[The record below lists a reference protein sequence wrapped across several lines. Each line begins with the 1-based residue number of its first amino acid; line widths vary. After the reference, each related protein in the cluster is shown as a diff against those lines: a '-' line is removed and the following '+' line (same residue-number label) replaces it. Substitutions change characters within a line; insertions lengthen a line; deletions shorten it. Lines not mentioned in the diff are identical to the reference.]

1 MKANKTHIS
10 LETAKLLND
19 CGVGSKYYWYLEHAK
34 NLPDGEWIIRGK
46 EEYFPNQILK
56 DYFYPAYTWQE
67 ILWENA
73 EKFFGK
79 EVPKYLECSEKILRL
94 LQQEKY
100 DEADEYFRD
109 KCVKEMPQFKGTWK
123 KLNDLTIIKQHGNNN
138 HPANCFCN
146 SSSNIY
152 NNSNKM
158 KEEQIQK
165 LKEEAS
171 QPTVQGQID
180 DTANSLL
187 DCIEELQDLVI
198 KLNNLK

>member
-19 CGVGSKYYWYLEHAK
+19 CEVESKHYWSGQLQK
-34 NLPDGEWIIRGK
+34 IITK
-46 EEYFPNQILK
+46 EQFESYDPYNQDKLQDDSFRQAVETTYKI
-56 DYFYPAYTWQE
+56 YTWQE

-123 KLNDLTIIKQHGNNN
+123 KLNDLTIIK
-138 HPANCFCN
+138 
-146 SSSNIY
+146 
-152 NNSNKM
+152 
-158 KEEQIQK
+158 
-165 LKEEAS
+165 
-171 QPTVQGQID
+171 
-180 DTANSLL
+180 
-187 DCIEELQDLVI
+187 
-198 KLNNLK
+198 